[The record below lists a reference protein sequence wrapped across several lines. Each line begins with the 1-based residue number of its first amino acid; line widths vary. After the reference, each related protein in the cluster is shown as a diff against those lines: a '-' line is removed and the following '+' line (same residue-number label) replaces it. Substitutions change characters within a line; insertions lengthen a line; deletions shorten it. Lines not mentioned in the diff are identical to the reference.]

1 MDAFFS
7 SVVQIGKWGL
17 TSNCVT
23 AISDALE
30 ANELIKVFILAH
42 LPPNVKLYYISLLN
56 VVTRWP

>member
-1 MDAFFS
+1 MVAFFS
-7 SVVQIGKWGL
+7 AVVQIGKWGL

-42 LPPNVKLYYISLLN
+42 LPPTVN
-56 VVTRWP
+56 

>member
-1 MDAFFS
+1 MGSFITYSLQPLMVAFFS
-7 SVVQIGKWGL
+7 AVVQIGKWGL

-42 LPPNVKLYYISLLN
+42 LPPTVN
-56 VVTRWP
+56 